1 VWQPLVAF
9 VVGTAIGVALPA
21 VMLAARNACR
31 GADLSLRATAFS
43 SLLAAN
49 GTALA
54 GGALVAWIAGRHEVA
69 IAASSVACGLAIVVF
84 LPGGREREQGGLLRA
99 YALSFAPPFVL
110 FALLGAGL
118 AAF

>member
-9 VVGTAIGVALPA
+9 VVGTAIGVALPT
-21 VMLAARNACR
+21 VKLAAHNACR
-31 GADLSLRATAFS
+31 GADLSLRATAFL

-49 GTALA
+49 R
-54 GGALVAWIAGRHEVA
+54 IAGRHEVA
-69 IAASSVACGLAIVVF
+69 IATSSVACGLAVVVF

-99 YALSFAPPFVL
+99 YALGFAPPFVL

-118 AAF
+118 VAF